1 MPFTTCPQIPFWKSL
16 APQDQLTLTFQP
28 GRAEFLSDLLDGSQ
42 IAFYGV
48 LDCLLKKEGNFV
60 YQSVLCLWVS
70 DPLS

>member
-1 MPFTTCPQIPFWKSL
+1 MPLTTCSQIPFWKSL
-16 APQDQLTLTFQP
+16 ASQDQLTLTFKR

-42 IAFYGV
+42 IVFYGV

-60 YQSVLCLWVS
+60 YQRVLCLWVS